1 MSTRPQLWTTEAE
14 IDEDLADVDINLA
27 LGNYGQV
34 QGVYDVGQWSSSF
47 RCSVYPCEALY
58 F

>member
-27 LGNYGQV
+27 LGNYGQG
-34 QGVYDVGQWSSSF
+34 QGVFDVG
-47 RCSVYPCEALY
+47 
-58 F
+58 